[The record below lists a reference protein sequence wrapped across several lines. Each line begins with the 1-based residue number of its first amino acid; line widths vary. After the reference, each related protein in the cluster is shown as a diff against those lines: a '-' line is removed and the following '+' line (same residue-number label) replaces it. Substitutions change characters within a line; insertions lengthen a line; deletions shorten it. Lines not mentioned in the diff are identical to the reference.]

1 MLEQKIKQLE
11 DDYVKNNS
19 LNLFKTIRELEVKP
33 EKSVNIVLDKDRNKE
48 AKISEL
54 PKIWKSI
61 LKNR

>member
-48 AKISEL
+48 ANISEL